1 MTAYGANRGVNL
13 IKEGV
18 RCDGKVKEQKKISLS
33 TRLLD
38 GLIVLIALGLTLF
51 FASKVPQV
59 AYDGPIRY
67 VTEWVPSLNV
77 KLSFML
83 DGLGLLF
90 ALIICGAGTFVSLYS
105 GAYLA
110 GHEQIGRFR
119 LYLTLFMLSMVGLVL
134 ADNLV
139 ALFVFWELTTIT
151 SYLLIGFDH
160 KTENG
165 RRSARQALLVTGGG
179 GLAMMAG
186 FVMLGQASGSWELS
200 EIRLTGDLI
209 RNHELYL
216 PILITILCGAFAKSA
231 QFPLHFWLPNAMAA
245 PTPVSAYLHSATMVK
260 GGIYLMARLYPVLG
274 GTMAWM
280 VPLIVVGGFTAVW
293 SSLLALRQNDMK
305 LMLAYTTVMALGTLT
320 MLLGTDNTVAIT
332 GMAVFLL
339 VHSLYKCT
347 LFLVVGAIDHECGTR
362 KLDELGGLAKKMPI
376 TAAAAVLAAL
386 SMAGLPPFFG
396 FVGKELIYEGA
407 LNQKFLTMTVVGGA
421 LAANILMVAVAAIII
436 YKPFFSPEIKTP
448 HHPHEAPWQMWLG
461 PAVMGGL
468 GLLFGLGIVWVGDL
482 LIQPAVQAIVG
493 KPTKLHLGL
502 FHGLNLPLL
511 LSVVTVV
518 MGLLVFNFRNICS
531 ALVRGI
537 EAVLPFSGDQAYD
550 GVMKMIYK
558 FSHWQTDVLQHG
570 SMSRYLATIFATI
583 AISVG
588 YTLIIKGGIAGV
600 LVWPKLYFYEWTIVG
615 LILGG
620 IVVTLLAYSR
630 LMAICAMGVI
640 GTCVGL
646 IYLMYGAP
654 DVALTQLTVEI
665 LVVVLV
671 TVALLKLPGHATVGE
686 AGGTEKLVRGVIAV
700 SVGAMFTVLL
710 LGVNSAPMD
719 MRITDYYSAYSYSLA
734 HGRNIVN
741 VVLVDFRGFDTMGE
755 ITVLSVAGLTAYQ
768 MIKLRMGRGKE

>member
-1 MTAYGANRGVNL
+1 M
-13 IKEGV
+13 KE
-18 RCDGKVKEQKKISLS
+18 KERESLA
-33 TRLLD
+33 TRVLD
-38 GLIVLIALGLTLF
+38 GLIVSIALALTLF
-51 FASKVPQV
+51 FGSKVPQV
-59 AYDGPIRY
+59 AHDGPIRIVY
-67 VTEWVPSLNV
+67 EWIPSLKV
-77 KLSFML
+77 QLSFMI

-90 ALIICGAGTFVSLYS
+90 ALIICGAGTFVALYS

-110 GHEQIGRFR
+110 GHEQLGRFR

-134 ADNLV
+134 SDNLV
-139 ALFVFWELTTIT
+139 ALFVFWELTTLT

-186 FVMLGQASGSWELS
+186 FVMLGMVSGSWELS
-200 EIRLTGDLI
+200 EIRAMGDLV
-209 RNHELYL
+209 RNNELYL
-216 PILITILCGAFAKSA
+216 PILATVLCGAFAKSA

-280 VPLIVVGGFTAVW
+280 VPLIIIGGFTAVW

-320 MLLGTDNTVAIT
+320 MLLGTDNVVAIT

-347 LFLVVGAIDHECGTR
+347 LFLVVGSIDHECGTR

-376 TAAAAVLAAL
+376 TAAAALLAAL

-396 FVGKELIYEGA
+396 FVGKELIYQGA
-407 LNQKFLTMTVVGGA
+407 VDQQFLSLLVTGA
-421 LAANILMVAVAAIII
+421 AMAANILMVAVAVIML
-436 YKPFFSPEIKTP
+436 YKPFFCAGVKTP
-448 HHPHEAPWQMWLG
+448 HSPHEAPWRMWLG
-461 PAVMGGL
+461 PVVMAVL
-468 GLLFGLGIVWVGDL
+468 GVGFGLAVSWVGDL
-482 LIQPAVQAIVG
+482 LIQPAVSAIVG
-493 KPTKLHLGL
+493 KPVDLQLGL
-502 FHGLNLPLL
+502 FHGINLPLL
-511 LSVVTVV
+511 LSAVTVAV
-518 MGLLVFNFRNICS
+518 GLLVFTFRGLCS
-531 ALVRGI
+531 AVVRRV
-537 EAVLPFSGDQAYD
+537 EAILPFSGDQAYD
-550 GVMKMIYK
+550 VVMKMIYGL
-558 FSHWQTDVLQHG
+558 SHWQTDVLQNG

-583 AISVG
+583 ALSVG
-588 YTLIIKGGIAGV
+588 YTLLYKGGVVGSIA
-600 LVWPKLYFYEWTIVG
+600 WPQLYFYEWAIVG

-620 IVVTLLAYSR
+620 CAVTLRTQSR

-640 GTCVGL
+640 GSCVGL
-646 IYLMYGAP
+646 IYLLYGAP

-665 LVVVLV
+665 LVVVLI
-671 TVALLKLPGHATVGE
+671 TVVLLKLPKHATVVE
-686 AGGTEKLVRGVIAV
+686 CGGMEKMTRGVIAV
-700 SVGAMFTVLL
+700 SVGCLVTILL
-710 LGVNSAPMD
+710 LGVNSSPLD
-719 MRITDYYSAYSYSLA
+719 KRITDYYAAYSYSLA

-768 MIKLRMGRGKE
+768 MIKLRMGRDKK

>member
-1 MTAYGANRGVNL
+1 M
-13 IKEGV
+13 
-18 RCDGKVKEQKKISLS
+18 KEQKQISLQ
-33 TRLLD
+33 TRLWD
-38 GLIVLIALGLTLF
+38 GLIVIIALALTLF
-51 FASKVPQV
+51 FGSKVPQV
-59 AYDGPIRY
+59 AQDGSIRIVY
-67 VTEWVPSLNV
+67 EWIPSLKV
-77 KLSFML
+77 QLSFMI

-90 ALIICGAGTFVSLYS
+90 ALIICGAGTFVALYS

-110 GHEQIGRFR
+110 GHEQLGRFR

-134 ADNLV
+134 SDNLV

-186 FVMLGQASGSWELS
+186 FVMLGLVSGSWELS
-200 EIRLTGDLI
+200 EIRAMGDLV

-216 PILITILCGAFAKSA
+216 PILVTVLCGAFAKSA

-280 VPLIVVGGFTAVW
+280 VPLIIIGGFTAVW

-320 MLLGTDNTVAIT
+320 MLLGTDNVVAIT

-347 LFLVVGAIDHECGTR
+347 LFLVVGSIDHECGTR

-376 TAAAAVLAAL
+376 TAAAALLAAL

-396 FVGKELIYEGA
+396 FVGKELIYQGA
-407 LNQKFLTMTVVGGA
+407 VDQQFLSLLVTGA
-421 LAANILMVAVAAIII
+421 AMAANILMVAVAVILL
-436 YKPFFSPEIKTP
+436 YRPFFGAAVKTP
-448 HHPHEAPWQMWLG
+448 HAPHEAPWRMWLG
-461 PAVMGGL
+461 PVVMAGL
-468 GLLFGLGIVWVGDL
+468 GVGFGLAVSWVGDL
-482 LIQPAVQAIVG
+482 LIQPAVRAITG
-493 KPTKLHLGL
+493 KPVDLHLAL
-502 FHGLNLPLL
+502 FHGINLPLI
-511 LSVVTVV
+511 LSAVTVAA
-518 MGLLVFNFRNICS
+518 GLLVFTFRGFCS
-531 ALVRGI
+531 AVVRKV
-537 EAVLPFSGDQAYD
+537 EAILPFSGDQAYD
-550 GVMKMIYK
+550 GVMKMIYG
-558 FSHWQTDVLQHG
+558 FSHWQTDVLQNG
-570 SMSRYLATIFATI
+570 SMSRYLAAIFATI
-583 AISVG
+583 ALSVG
-588 YTLIIKGGIAGV
+588 YTLLYKGGVVGSIA
-600 LVWPKLYFYEWTIVG
+600 WPQLYFYEWAIVG
-615 LILGG
+615 LILWGCA
-620 IVVTLLAYSR
+620 VTLRTQSR

-640 GTCVGL
+640 GSCVGL
-646 IYLMYGAP
+646 IYLLYGAP

-665 LVVVLV
+665 LVVVLI
-671 TVALLKLPGHATVGE
+671 TVVLLKLPKHITVVESGSM
-686 AGGTEKLVRGVIAV
+686 EKMTRGVIAV
-700 SVGAMFTVLL
+700 SVGCLVTVLL
-710 LGVNSAPMD
+710 LGVNSAPLD
-719 MRITDYYSAYSYSLA
+719 MRITDYYAAYSYSLA

-768 MIKLRMGRGKE
+768 MIKLRMGRDKK

>member
-1 MTAYGANRGVNL
+1 M
-13 IKEGV
+13 
-18 RCDGKVKEQKKISLS
+18 KEQKQISLQ

-38 GLIVLIALGLTLF
+38 GLIVIIALTLTLF
-51 FASKVPQV
+51 FGSKVPQV
-59 AYDGPIRY
+59 AQDGPIRVVY
-67 VTEWVPSLNV
+67 EWIPSLKV
-77 KLSFML
+77 QLSFMI

-90 ALIICGAGTFVSLYS
+90 ALIICGAGTFVALYS

-110 GHEQIGRFR
+110 GHEQLGRFR

-134 ADNLV
+134 SDNLV
-139 ALFVFWELTTIT
+139 ALFVFWELTTLT

-186 FVMLGQASGSWELS
+186 FVMLGMVSGSWELS
-200 EIRLTGDLI
+200 EIRAMGDLV
-209 RNHELYL
+209 RNNELYL
-216 PILITILCGAFAKSA
+216 PILATVLCGAFAKSA

-280 VPLIVVGGFTAVW
+280 VPLIIIGGFTAVW

-320 MLLGTDNTVAIT
+320 MLLGTDNVVAIT

-347 LFLVVGAIDHECGTR
+347 LFLVVGSIDHECGTR

-376 TAAAAVLAAL
+376 TAAAALLAAL

-396 FVGKELIYEGA
+396 FVGKELIYQGA
-407 LNQKFLTMTVVGGA
+407 VDQQFLSLLVTGA
-421 LAANILMVAVAAIII
+421 AMAANILMVAVAVIML
-436 YKPFFSPEIKTP
+436 YKPFFGAGVKTP
-448 HHPHEAPWQMWLG
+448 HSPHEAPWRMWLG
-461 PAVMGGL
+461 PVVMAVL
-468 GLLFGLGIVWVGDL
+468 GVGFGLAVSWVGDL
-482 LIQPAVQAIVG
+482 LIQPAVSAIVG
-493 KPTKLHLGL
+493 KPVDLQLGL
-502 FHGLNLPLL
+502 FHGINLPLL
-511 LSVVTVV
+511 FSAVTVAV
-518 MGLLVFNFRNICS
+518 GLLVFTFRGLCS
-531 ALVRGI
+531 AVVRRV
-537 EAVLPFSGDQAYD
+537 EAILPFSGDQAYD
-550 GVMKMIYK
+550 VVMKMIYGL
-558 FSHWQTDVLQHG
+558 SHWQTDVLQNG

-583 AISVG
+583 ALSVG
-588 YTLIIKGGIAGV
+588 YTLLYKGGVVGSIA
-600 LVWPKLYFYEWTIVG
+600 WPQLYFYEWAIVG

-620 IVVTLLAYSR
+620 CAVTLRTQSR

-640 GTCVGL
+640 GSCVGL
-646 IYLMYGAP
+646 IYLLYGAP

-665 LVVVLV
+665 LVVVLI
-671 TVALLKLPGHATVGE
+671 TVVLLKLPKHATVVE
-686 AGGTEKLVRGVIAV
+686 CGGMEKMTRGVIAV
-700 SVGAMFTVLL
+700 SVGCLVTILL
-710 LGVNSAPMD
+710 LGVNSSPLD
-719 MRITDYYSAYSYSLA
+719 KRITDYYAAYSYSLA

-768 MIKLRMGRGKE
+768 MIKLRMGRDKK

>member
-1 MTAYGANRGVNL
+1 M
-13 IKEGV
+13 
-18 RCDGKVKEQKKISLS
+18 KEQKQISLQ
-33 TRLLD
+33 TRLWD
-38 GLIVLIALGLTLF
+38 GLIVIIALALTLF
-51 FASKVPQV
+51 FGSKVPQV
-59 AYDGPIRY
+59 AQDGPIRIVY
-67 VTEWVPSLNV
+67 EWIPSLKV
-77 KLSFML
+77 QLSFMI

-90 ALIICGAGTFVSLYS
+90 ALIICGAGTFVALYS

-110 GHEQIGRFR
+110 GHEQLGRFR

-134 ADNLV
+134 SDNLV

-186 FVMLGQASGSWELS
+186 FVMLGLVSGSWELS
-200 EIRLTGDLI
+200 EIRAMGDLV

-216 PILITILCGAFAKSA
+216 PILVTVLCGAFAKSA

-280 VPLIVVGGFTAVW
+280 VPLIIIGGFTAVW

-320 MLLGTDNTVAIT
+320 MLLGTDNVVAIT

-347 LFLVVGAIDHECGTR
+347 LFLVVGSIDHECGTR

-376 TAAAAVLAAL
+376 TAAAAMLAAL

-396 FVGKELIYEGA
+396 FVGKELIYQGA
-407 LNQKFLTMTVVGGA
+407 VDQQFLSLLVTGA
-421 LAANILMVAVAAIII
+421 AMAANILMVAVAVILL
-436 YKPFFSPEIKTP
+436 YRPFFGAAVKTP
-448 HHPHEAPWQMWLG
+448 HAPHEAPWRMWLG
-461 PAVMGGL
+461 PVVMAGL
-468 GLLFGLGIVWVGDL
+468 GVGFGLAVSWVGDL
-482 LIQPAVQAIVG
+482 LIQPAVRAITG
-493 KPTKLHLGL
+493 KPVDLHLAL
-502 FHGLNLPLL
+502 FHGINLPLI
-511 LSVVTVV
+511 LSAVTVAA
-518 MGLLVFNFRNICS
+518 GLLVFTFRGFCS
-531 ALVRGI
+531 AVVRKV
-537 EAVLPFSGDQAYD
+537 EAILPFSGDQAYD
-550 GVMKMIYK
+550 GVMKMIYG
-558 FSHWQTDVLQHG
+558 FSHWQTDVLQNG
-570 SMSRYLATIFATI
+570 SMSRYLAAIFATI
-583 AISVG
+583 ALSVG
-588 YTLIIKGGIAGV
+588 YTLLYKGGVVGSIA
-600 LVWPKLYFYEWTIVG
+600 WPQLYFYEWAIVG

-620 IVVTLLAYSR
+620 CAVTLRTQSR

-640 GTCVGL
+640 GSCVGL
-646 IYLMYGAP
+646 IYLLYGAP

-665 LVVVLV
+665 LVVVLI
-671 TVALLKLPGHATVGE
+671 TVVLLKLPKHITVVESGSM
-686 AGGTEKLVRGVIAV
+686 EKLTRGVIAV
-700 SVGAMFTVLL
+700 SVGCLVTVLL
-710 LGVNSAPMD
+710 LGVNSAPLD
-719 MRITDYYSAYSYSLA
+719 MRITDYYAAYSYSLA

-768 MIKLRMGRGKE
+768 MIKLRMGRDKK

>member
-1 MTAYGANRGVNL
+1 M
-13 IKEGV
+13 
-18 RCDGKVKEQKKISLS
+18 KEQKQISLQ
-33 TRLLD
+33 TRLWD
-38 GLIVLIALGLTLF
+38 GLIVIIALALTLF
-51 FASKVPQV
+51 FGSKVPQV
-59 AYDGPIRY
+59 AQDGSIRIVY
-67 VTEWVPSLNV
+67 EWIPSLKV
-77 KLSFML
+77 QLSFMI

-90 ALIICGAGTFVSLYS
+90 ALIICGAGTFVALYS

-110 GHEQIGRFR
+110 GHEQLGRFR

-134 ADNLV
+134 SDNLV

-186 FVMLGQASGSWELS
+186 FVMLGLVSGSWELS
-200 EIRLTGDLI
+200 EIRAMGDLV

-216 PILITILCGAFAKSA
+216 PILVTVLCGAFAKSA

-280 VPLIVVGGFTAVW
+280 VPLIIIGGFTAVW

-320 MLLGTDNTVAIT
+320 MLLGTDNVVAIT

-347 LFLVVGAIDHECGTR
+347 LFLVVGSIDHECGTR

-376 TAAAAVLAAL
+376 TAAAAMLAAL

-396 FVGKELIYEGA
+396 FVGKELIYQGA
-407 LNQKFLTMTVVGGA
+407 VDQQYLSMLVTGA
-421 LAANILMVAVAAIII
+421 AMAANILMVAVAVILL
-436 YKPFFSPEIKTP
+436 YRPFFGAAVKTP
-448 HHPHEAPWQMWLG
+448 HAPHEAPWRMWLG
-461 PAVMGGL
+461 PVVMAGL
-468 GLLFGLGIVWVGDL
+468 GVGFGLAVSWVGDL
-482 LIQPAVQAIVG
+482 LIQPAVRAITG
-493 KPTKLHLGL
+493 KPVDLHLAL
-502 FHGLNLPLL
+502 FHGINLPLI
-511 LSVVTVV
+511 LSAVTVAA
-518 MGLLVFNFRNICS
+518 GLLVFTFRGFCS
-531 ALVRGI
+531 AVVRKV
-537 EAVLPFSGDQAYD
+537 EAILPFSGDQAYD
-550 GVMKMIYK
+550 GVMKMIYG
-558 FSHWQTDVLQHG
+558 FSHWQTDVLQNG
-570 SMSRYLATIFATI
+570 SMSRYLAAIFATI
-583 AISVG
+583 ALSVG
-588 YTLIIKGGIAGV
+588 YTLLYKGGVVGSIA
-600 LVWPKLYFYEWTIVG
+600 WPQLYFYEWAIVG
-615 LILGG
+615 LILWGCA
-620 IVVTLLAYSR
+620 VTLRTQSR

-640 GTCVGL
+640 GSCVGL
-646 IYLMYGAP
+646 IYLLYGAP

-665 LVVVLV
+665 LVVVLI
-671 TVALLKLPGHATVGE
+671 TVVLLKLPKHITVVESGSM
-686 AGGTEKLVRGVIAV
+686 EKMTRGVIAV
-700 SVGAMFTVLL
+700 SVGCLVTVLL
-710 LGVNSAPMD
+710 LGVNSAPLD
-719 MRITDYYSAYSYSLA
+719 MRITDYYAAYSYSLA

-768 MIKLRMGRGKE
+768 MIKLRMGRDKK

>member
-1 MTAYGANRGVNL
+1 M
-13 IKEGV
+13 
-18 RCDGKVKEQKKISLS
+18 KEQKQISLQ
-33 TRLLD
+33 TRLWD
-38 GLIVLIALGLTLF
+38 GLIVIIALALTLF
-51 FASKVPQV
+51 FGSKVPQV
-59 AYDGPIRY
+59 AQDGSIRIVY
-67 VTEWVPSLNV
+67 EWIPSLKV
-77 KLSFML
+77 QLSFMI

-90 ALIICGAGTFVSLYS
+90 ALIICGAGTFVALYS

-110 GHEQIGRFR
+110 GHEQLGRFR

-134 ADNLV
+134 SDNLV

-186 FVMLGQASGSWELS
+186 FVMLGLVSGSWELS
-200 EIRLTGDLI
+200 EIRAMGDLV

-216 PILITILCGAFAKSA
+216 PILVTVLCGAFAKSA
-231 QFPLHFWLPNAMAA
+231 QFPLHFWLPIAMAA

-280 VPLIVVGGFTAVW
+280 VPLIIIGGFTAVW

-320 MLLGTDNTVAIT
+320 MLLGTDNVVAIT

-347 LFLVVGAIDHECGTR
+347 LFLVVGSIDHECGTR

-376 TAAAAVLAAL
+376 TAAAALLAAL

-396 FVGKELIYEGA
+396 FVGKELIYQGA
-407 LNQKFLTMTVVGGA
+407 VDQQFLSLLVTGA
-421 LAANILMVAVAAIII
+421 AMAANILMVAVAVILL
-436 YKPFFSPEIKTP
+436 YRPFFGAAVKTP
-448 HHPHEAPWQMWLG
+448 HAPHEAPWRMWLG
-461 PAVMGGL
+461 PVVMAGL
-468 GLLFGLGIVWVGDL
+468 GVGFGLAVSWVGDL
-482 LIQPAVQAIVG
+482 LIQPAVRAITG
-493 KPTKLHLGL
+493 KPVDLHLAL
-502 FHGLNLPLL
+502 FHGINLPLI
-511 LSVVTVV
+511 LSAVTVAA
-518 MGLLVFNFRNICS
+518 GLLVFTFRGFCS
-531 ALVRGI
+531 AVVRKV
-537 EAVLPFSGDQAYD
+537 EAILPFSGDQAYD
-550 GVMKMIYK
+550 GVMKMIYG
-558 FSHWQTDVLQHG
+558 FSHWQTDVLQNG
-570 SMSRYLATIFATI
+570 SMSRYLAAIFATI
-583 AISVG
+583 ALSVG
-588 YTLIIKGGIAGV
+588 YTLLYKGGVVGSIA
-600 LVWPKLYFYEWTIVG
+600 WPQLYFYEWAIVG

-620 IVVTLLAYSR
+620 CAVTLRTQSR

-640 GTCVGL
+640 GSCVGL
-646 IYLMYGAP
+646 IYLLYGAP

-665 LVVVLV
+665 LVVVLI
-671 TVALLKLPGHATVGE
+671 TVVLLKLPKHITVVESGSM
-686 AGGTEKLVRGVIAV
+686 EKLTRGVIAV
-700 SVGAMFTVLL
+700 SVGCLVTVLL
-710 LGVNSAPMD
+710 LGVNSAPLD
-719 MRITDYYSAYSYSLA
+719 MRITDYYAAYSYSLA

-768 MIKLRMGRGKE
+768 MIKLRMGRDKK

>member
-1 MTAYGANRGVNL
+1 M
-13 IKEGV
+13 
-18 RCDGKVKEQKKISLS
+18 KEQKQISLQ
-33 TRLLD
+33 TRLWD
-38 GLIVLIALGLTLF
+38 GLIVIIALALTLF
-51 FASKVPQV
+51 FGSKVPQV
-59 AYDGPIRY
+59 AQDGSIRIVY
-67 VTEWVPSLNV
+67 EWIPSLKV
-77 KLSFML
+77 QLSFMI

-90 ALIICGAGTFVSLYS
+90 ALIICGAGTFVALYS

-110 GHEQIGRFR
+110 GHEQLGRFR

-134 ADNLV
+134 SDNLV

-186 FVMLGQASGSWELS
+186 FVMLGLVSGSWELS
-200 EIRLTGDLI
+200 EIRAMGDLVK
-209 RNHELYL
+209 NHELYL
-216 PILITILCGAFAKSA
+216 PILVTVLCGAFAKSA

-280 VPLIVVGGFTAVW
+280 VPLIIIGGFTAVW

-320 MLLGTDNTVAIT
+320 MLLGTDNVVAIT

-347 LFLVVGAIDHECGTR
+347 LFLVVGSIDHECGTR

-376 TAAAAVLAAL
+376 TAAAAMLAAL

-396 FVGKELIYEGA
+396 FVGKELIYQGA
-407 LNQKFLTMTVVGGA
+407 VDQQFLSLLVTGA
-421 LAANILMVAVAAIII
+421 AMAANILMVAVAVILL
-436 YKPFFSPEIKTP
+436 YRPFFGAAVKTP
-448 HHPHEAPWQMWLG
+448 HAPHEAPWRMWLG
-461 PAVMGGL
+461 PVVMAGL
-468 GLLFGLGIVWVGDL
+468 GVGFGLAVSWVGDL
-482 LIQPAVQAIVG
+482 LIQPAVRAITG
-493 KPTKLHLGL
+493 KPVDLHLAL
-502 FHGLNLPLL
+502 FHGINLPLI
-511 LSVVTVV
+511 LSAVTVAA
-518 MGLLVFNFRNICS
+518 GLLVFTFRGFCS
-531 ALVRGI
+531 AVVRKV
-537 EAVLPFSGDQAYD
+537 EAILPFSGDQAYD
-550 GVMKMIYK
+550 GVMKMIYG
-558 FSHWQTDVLQHG
+558 FSHWQTDVLQNG
-570 SMSRYLATIFATI
+570 SMSRYLAAIFATI
-583 AISVG
+583 ALSVG
-588 YTLIIKGGIAGV
+588 YTLLYKGGVVGSIA
-600 LVWPKLYFYEWTIVG
+600 WPQLYFYEWAIVG

-620 IVVTLLAYSR
+620 CAVTLRTQSR

-640 GTCVGL
+640 GSCVGL
-646 IYLMYGAP
+646 IYLLYGAP

-665 LVVVLV
+665 LVVVLI
-671 TVALLKLPGHATVGE
+671 TVVLLKLPKHITVVESGSM
-686 AGGTEKLVRGVIAV
+686 EKLTRGVIAV
-700 SVGAMFTVLL
+700 SVGCLVTVLL
-710 LGVNSAPMD
+710 LGVNSAPLD
-719 MRITDYYSAYSYSLA
+719 MRITDYYAAYSYSLA

-768 MIKLRMGRGKE
+768 MIKLRMGRDKK

>member
-1 MTAYGANRGVNL
+1 M
-13 IKEGV
+13 
-18 RCDGKVKEQKKISLS
+18 KEQKQISLQ
-33 TRLLD
+33 TRLWD
-38 GLIVLIALGLTLF
+38 GLIVIIALALTLF
-51 FASKVPQV
+51 FGSKVPQV
-59 AYDGPIRY
+59 AQDGSIRIVY
-67 VTEWVPSLNV
+67 EWIPSLKV
-77 KLSFML
+77 QLSFMI

-90 ALIICGAGTFVSLYS
+90 ALIICGAGTFVALYS

-110 GHEQIGRFR
+110 GHEQLGRFR

-134 ADNLV
+134 SDNLV

-186 FVMLGQASGSWELS
+186 FVMLGLVSGSWELS
-200 EIRLTGDLI
+200 EIRAMGDLV

-216 PILITILCGAFAKSA
+216 PILVTVLCGAFAKSA

-280 VPLIVVGGFTAVW
+280 VPLIIIGGFTAVW

-320 MLLGTDNTVAIT
+320 MLLGTDNVVAIT

-347 LFLVVGAIDHECGTR
+347 LFLVVGSIDHECGTR

-376 TAAAAVLAAL
+376 TAAAAMLAAL

-396 FVGKELIYEGA
+396 FVGKELIYQGA
-407 LNQKFLTMTVVGGA
+407 VDQQFLSLLVTGA
-421 LAANILMVAVAAIII
+421 AMAANILMVAVAVILL
-436 YKPFFSPEIKTP
+436 YRPFFGAAVKTP
-448 HHPHEAPWQMWLG
+448 HAPHEAPWRMWLG
-461 PAVMGGL
+461 PVVMAGL
-468 GLLFGLGIVWVGDL
+468 GVGFGLAVSWVGDL
-482 LIQPAVQAIVG
+482 LIQPAVRAITG
-493 KPTKLHLGL
+493 KPVDLHLAL
-502 FHGLNLPLL
+502 FHGINLPLI
-511 LSVVTVV
+511 LSAVTVAA
-518 MGLLVFNFRNICS
+518 GLLVFTFRGFCS
-531 ALVRGI
+531 AVVRKV
-537 EAVLPFSGDQAYD
+537 EAILPFSGDQAYD
-550 GVMKMIYK
+550 GVMKMIYG
-558 FSHWQTDVLQHG
+558 FSHWQTDVLQNG
-570 SMSRYLATIFATI
+570 SMSRYLAAIFATI
-583 AISVG
+583 ALSVG
-588 YTLIIKGGIAGV
+588 YTLLYKGGVVGSIA
-600 LVWPKLYFYEWTIVG
+600 WPQLYFYEWAIVG

-620 IVVTLLAYSR
+620 CAVTLRTQSR

-640 GTCVGL
+640 GSCVGL
-646 IYLMYGAP
+646 IYLLYGAP

-665 LVVVLV
+665 LVVVLI
-671 TVALLKLPGHATVGE
+671 TVVLLKLPKHITVVESGSM
-686 AGGTEKLVRGVIAV
+686 EKLTRGVIAV
-700 SVGAMFTVLL
+700 SVGCLVTVLL
-710 LGVNSAPMD
+710 LGVNSAPLD
-719 MRITDYYSAYSYSLA
+719 MRITDYYAAYSYSLA

-768 MIKLRMGRGKE
+768 MIKLRMGRDKK

>member
-1 MTAYGANRGVNL
+1 M
-13 IKEGV
+13 
-18 RCDGKVKEQKKISLS
+18 KEQKQISLQ
-33 TRLLD
+33 TRLWD
-38 GLIVLIALGLTLF
+38 GLIVIIALALTLF
-51 FASKVPQV
+51 FGSKVPQV
-59 AYDGPIRY
+59 AQEGPIRIVY
-67 VTEWVPSLNV
+67 EWIPSLKV
-77 KLSFML
+77 QLSFMI

-90 ALIICGAGTFVSLYS
+90 ALIICGAGTFVALYS

-110 GHEQIGRFR
+110 GHEQLGRFR

-134 ADNLV
+134 SDNLV

-186 FVMLGQASGSWELS
+186 FVMLGLVSGSWELS
-200 EIRLTGDLI
+200 EIRAMGDLVK
-209 RNHELYL
+209 NHELYL
-216 PILITILCGAFAKSA
+216 PILVTVLCGAFAKSA

-280 VPLIVVGGFTAVW
+280 VPLIIIGGFTAVW

-320 MLLGTDNTVAIT
+320 MLLGTDNVVAIT

-347 LFLVVGAIDHECGTR
+347 LFLVVGSIDHECGTR

-376 TAAAAVLAAL
+376 TAAAAMLAAL

-396 FVGKELIYEGA
+396 FVGKELIYQGA
-407 LNQKFLTMTVVGGA
+407 VDQQFLSLLVTGA
-421 LAANILMVAVAAIII
+421 AMAANILMVAVAVIML
-436 YKPFFSPEIKTP
+436 YKPFFGAAVKTP
-448 HHPHEAPWQMWLG
+448 HSPHEAPWRMWLG
-461 PAVMGGL
+461 PVVMAGL
-468 GLLFGLGIVWVGDL
+468 GVGFGLAVSWVGDL
-482 LIQPAVQAIVG
+482 LIQPAVRAITG
-493 KPTKLHLGL
+493 KPVDLHLAL
-502 FHGLNLPLL
+502 FHGINLPLI
-511 LSVVTVV
+511 LSAVTVAA
-518 MGLLVFNFRNICS
+518 GLLVFTFRGFCS
-531 ALVRGI
+531 AVVRKV
-537 EAVLPFSGDQAYD
+537 EAILPFSGDQAYD
-550 GVMKMIYK
+550 GVMKMIYG
-558 FSHWQTDVLQHG
+558 FSHWQTDVLQNG
-570 SMSRYLATIFATI
+570 SMSRYLAAIFATI
-583 AISVG
+583 ALSVG
-588 YTLIIKGGIAGV
+588 YTLLYKGGVVGSIA
-600 LVWPKLYFYEWTIVG
+600 WPQLYFYEWAIVG
-615 LILGG
+615 LILWGCA
-620 IVVTLLAYSR
+620 VTLRTQSR

-640 GTCVGL
+640 GSCVGL
-646 IYLMYGAP
+646 IYLLYGAP

-665 LVVVLV
+665 LVVVLI
-671 TVALLKLPGHATVGE
+671 TVVLLKLPKHITVVESGSM
-686 AGGTEKLVRGVIAV
+686 EKMTRGVIAV
-700 SVGAMFTVLL
+700 SVGCLVTVLL
-710 LGVNSAPMD
+710 LGVNSAPLD
-719 MRITDYYSAYSYSLA
+719 MRITDYYAAYSYSLA

-768 MIKLRMGRGKE
+768 MIKLRMGRDKK

>member
-1 MTAYGANRGVNL
+1 M
-13 IKEGV
+13 
-18 RCDGKVKEQKKISLS
+18 KEQKQISLQ
-33 TRLLD
+33 TRLWD
-38 GLIVLIALGLTLF
+38 GLIVIIALALTLF
-51 FASKVPQV
+51 FGSKVPQV
-59 AYDGPIRY
+59 AQDGPIRIVY
-67 VTEWVPSLNV
+67 EWIPSLKV
-77 KLSFML
+77 QLSFMI

-90 ALIICGAGTFVSLYS
+90 ALIICGAGTFVALYS

-110 GHEQIGRFR
+110 GHEQLGRFR

-134 ADNLV
+134 SDNLV

-186 FVMLGQASGSWELS
+186 FVMLGLVSGSWELS
-200 EIRLTGDLI
+200 EIRAMGDLV

-216 PILITILCGAFAKSA
+216 PILVTVLCGAFAKSA

-280 VPLIVVGGFTAVW
+280 VPLIIIGGFTAVW

-320 MLLGTDNTVAIT
+320 MLLGTDNVVAIT

-347 LFLVVGAIDHECGTR
+347 LFLVVGSIDHECGTR

-376 TAAAAVLAAL
+376 TAAAALLAAL

-396 FVGKELIYEGA
+396 FVGKELIYQGA
-407 LNQKFLTMTVVGGA
+407 VDQQFLSLLVTGA
-421 LAANILMVAVAAIII
+421 AMAANILMVAVAVIML
-436 YKPFFSPEIKTP
+436 YKPFFGAAVKTP
-448 HHPHEAPWQMWLG
+448 HAPHEAPWRMWLG
-461 PAVMGGL
+461 PVVMAGL
-468 GLLFGLGIVWVGDL
+468 GVGFGLAVSWVGDL
-482 LIQPAVQAIVG
+482 LIQPAVRAITG
-493 KPTKLHLGL
+493 KPVDLHLAL
-502 FHGLNLPLL
+502 FHGINLPLI
-511 LSVVTVV
+511 LSAVTVAA
-518 MGLLVFNFRNICS
+518 GLLVFTFRGFCS
-531 ALVRGI
+531 AVVRKV
-537 EAVLPFSGDQAYD
+537 EAILPFSGDQAYD
-550 GVMKMIYK
+550 GVMKMIYG
-558 FSHWQTDVLQHG
+558 FSHWQTDVLQNG
-570 SMSRYLATIFATI
+570 SMSRYLAAIFATI
-583 AISVG
+583 ALSVG
-588 YTLIIKGGIAGV
+588 YTLLYKGGVVGSIA
-600 LVWPKLYFYEWTIVG
+600 WPQLYFYEWAIVG

-620 IVVTLLAYSR
+620 CAVTLRTQSR

-640 GTCVGL
+640 GSCVGL
-646 IYLMYGAP
+646 IYLLYGAP

-665 LVVVLV
+665 LVVVLI
-671 TVALLKLPGHATVGE
+671 TVVLLKLPKHITVVESGSM
-686 AGGTEKLVRGVIAV
+686 EKLTRGVIAV
-700 SVGAMFTVLL
+700 SVGCLVTVLL
-710 LGVNSAPMD
+710 LGVNSAPLD
-719 MRITDYYSAYSYSLA
+719 MRITDYYAAYSYSLA

-768 MIKLRMGRGKE
+768 MIKLRMGRDKK

>member
-1 MTAYGANRGVNL
+1 M
-13 IKEGV
+13 
-18 RCDGKVKEQKKISLS
+18 KEQKQISLQ
-33 TRLLD
+33 TRLWD
-38 GLIVLIALGLTLF
+38 GLIVIIALALTLF
-51 FASKVPQV
+51 FGSKVPQV
-59 AYDGPIRY
+59 AQDGSIRIVY
-67 VTEWVPSLNV
+67 EWIPSLKV
-77 KLSFML
+77 QLSFMI

-90 ALIICGAGTFVSLYS
+90 ALIICGAGTFVALYS

-110 GHEQIGRFR
+110 GHEQLGRFR

-134 ADNLV
+134 SDNLV

-186 FVMLGQASGSWELS
+186 FVMLGLVSGSWELS
-200 EIRLTGDLI
+200 EIRAMGDLV

-216 PILITILCGAFAKSA
+216 PILVTVLCGAFAKSA

-280 VPLIVVGGFTAVW
+280 VPLIIIGGFTAVW

-320 MLLGTDNTVAIT
+320 MLLGTDNVVAIT

-347 LFLVVGAIDHECGTR
+347 LFLVVGSIDHECGTR

-376 TAAAAVLAAL
+376 TAAAALLAAL

-396 FVGKELIYEGA
+396 FVGKELIYQGA
-407 LNQKFLTMTVVGGA
+407 VDQQYLSMLVTGA
-421 LAANILMVAVAAIII
+421 AMAANILMVAVAVIML
-436 YKPFFSPEIKTP
+436 YKPFFGAAVKTP
-448 HHPHEAPWQMWLG
+448 HAPHEAPWRMWLG
-461 PAVMGGL
+461 PVVMAGL
-468 GLLFGLGIVWVGDL
+468 GVGFGLAVSWVGDL
-482 LIQPAVQAIVG
+482 LIQPAVRAITG
-493 KPTKLHLGL
+493 KPVDLHLAL
-502 FHGLNLPLL
+502 FHGINLPLI
-511 LSVVTVV
+511 LSAVTVAA
-518 MGLLVFNFRNICS
+518 GLLVFTFRGFCS
-531 ALVRGI
+531 AVVRKV
-537 EAVLPFSGDQAYD
+537 EAILPFSGDQAYD
-550 GVMKMIYK
+550 GVMKMIYG
-558 FSHWQTDVLQHG
+558 FSHWQTDVLQNG
-570 SMSRYLATIFATI
+570 SMSRYLAAIFATI
-583 AISVG
+583 ALSVG
-588 YTLIIKGGIAGV
+588 YTLLYKGGVVGSIA
-600 LVWPKLYFYEWTIVG
+600 WPQLYFYEWAIVG

-620 IVVTLLAYSR
+620 CAVTLRTQSR

-640 GTCVGL
+640 GSCVGL
-646 IYLMYGAP
+646 IYLLYGAP

-665 LVVVLV
+665 LVVVLI
-671 TVALLKLPGHATVGE
+671 TVVLLKLPKHITVVESGSM
-686 AGGTEKLVRGVIAV
+686 EKLTRGVIAV
-700 SVGAMFTVLL
+700 SVGCLVTVLL
-710 LGVNSAPMD
+710 LGVNSAPLD
-719 MRITDYYSAYSYSLA
+719 MRITDYYAAYSYSLA

-768 MIKLRMGRGKE
+768 MIKLRMGRDKK

>member
-1 MTAYGANRGVNL
+1 M
-13 IKEGV
+13 
-18 RCDGKVKEQKKISLS
+18 KEQKQISLQ
-33 TRLLD
+33 TRLWD
-38 GLIVLIALGLTLF
+38 GLIVIIALALTLF
-51 FASKVPQV
+51 FGSKVPQV
-59 AYDGPIRY
+59 AQDGPIRIVY
-67 VTEWVPSLNV
+67 EWIPSLKV
-77 KLSFML
+77 QLSFMI

-90 ALIICGAGTFVSLYS
+90 ALIICGAGTFVALYS

-110 GHEQIGRFR
+110 GHEQLGRFR

-134 ADNLV
+134 SDNLV

-186 FVMLGQASGSWELS
+186 FVMLGLVSGSWELS
-200 EIRLTGDLI
+200 EIRAMGDLVK
-209 RNHELYL
+209 NHELYL
-216 PILITILCGAFAKSA
+216 PILVTVLCGAFAKSA

-280 VPLIVVGGFTAVW
+280 VPLIIIGGFTAVW

-320 MLLGTDNTVAIT
+320 MLLGTDNVVAIT

-347 LFLVVGAIDHECGTR
+347 LFLVVGSIDHECGTR

-376 TAAAAVLAAL
+376 TAAAAMLAAL

-396 FVGKELIYEGA
+396 FVGKELIYQGA
-407 LNQKFLTMTVVGGA
+407 VDQQFLSLLVTGA
-421 LAANILMVAVAAIII
+421 AMAANILMVAVAVILL
-436 YKPFFSPEIKTP
+436 YRPFFGAAVKTP
-448 HHPHEAPWQMWLG
+448 HSPHEAPWRMWLG
-461 PAVMGGL
+461 PVVMAGL
-468 GLLFGLGIVWVGDL
+468 GVGFGLAVSWVGDL
-482 LIQPAVQAIVG
+482 LIQPAVRAITG
-493 KPTKLHLGL
+493 KPVDLHLAL
-502 FHGLNLPLL
+502 FHGINLPLI
-511 LSVVTVV
+511 LSAVTVAA
-518 MGLLVFNFRNICS
+518 GLLVFTFRGFCS
-531 ALVRGI
+531 AVVRKV
-537 EAVLPFSGDQAYD
+537 EAILPFSGDQAYD
-550 GVMKMIYK
+550 GVMKMIYG
-558 FSHWQTDVLQHG
+558 FSHWQTDVLQNG
-570 SMSRYLATIFATI
+570 SMSRYLAAIFATI
-583 AISVG
+583 ALSVG
-588 YTLIIKGGIAGV
+588 YTLLYKGGVVGSIA
-600 LVWPKLYFYEWTIVG
+600 WPQLYFYEWAIVG

-620 IVVTLLAYSR
+620 CAVTLRTQSR

-640 GTCVGL
+640 GSCVGL
-646 IYLMYGAP
+646 IYLLYGAP

-665 LVVVLV
+665 LVVVLI
-671 TVALLKLPGHATVGE
+671 TVVLLKLPKHITVVESGSM
-686 AGGTEKLVRGVIAV
+686 EKLTRGVIAV
-700 SVGAMFTVLL
+700 SVGCLVTVLL
-710 LGVNSAPMD
+710 LGVNSAPLD
-719 MRITDYYSAYSYSLA
+719 MRITDYYAAYSYSLA

-768 MIKLRMGRGKE
+768 MIKLRMGRDKK

>member
-1 MTAYGANRGVNL
+1 M
-13 IKEGV
+13 I
-18 RCDGKVKEQKKISLS
+18 
-33 TRLLD
+33 
-38 GLIVLIALGLTLF
+38 
-51 FASKVPQV
+51 
-59 AYDGPIRY
+59 
-67 VTEWVPSLNV
+67 
-77 KLSFML
+77 

-90 ALIICGAGTFVSLYS
+90 ALIICGAGTFVALYS

-110 GHEQIGRFR
+110 GHEQLGRFR

-134 ADNLV
+134 SDNLV

-186 FVMLGQASGSWELS
+186 FVMLGLVSGSWELS
-200 EIRLTGDLI
+200 EIRAMGDLV

-216 PILITILCGAFAKSA
+216 PILVTVLCGAFAKSA

-280 VPLIVVGGFTAVW
+280 VPLIIIGGFTAVW

-320 MLLGTDNTVAIT
+320 MLLGTDNVVAIT

-347 LFLVVGAIDHECGTR
+347 LFLVVGSIDHECGTR

-376 TAAAAVLAAL
+376 TAAAALLAAL

-396 FVGKELIYEGA
+396 FVGKELIYQGA
-407 LNQKFLTMTVVGGA
+407 VDQQYLSMLVTGA
-421 LAANILMVAVAAIII
+421 AMAANILMVAVAVILL
-436 YKPFFSPEIKTP
+436 YRPFFGAAVKTP
-448 HHPHEAPWQMWLG
+448 HAPHEAPWRMWLG
-461 PAVMGGL
+461 PVVMAGL
-468 GLLFGLGIVWVGDL
+468 GVGFGLAVSWVGDL
-482 LIQPAVQAIVG
+482 LIQPAVRAITG
-493 KPTKLHLGL
+493 KPVDLHLAL
-502 FHGLNLPLL
+502 FHGINLPLI
-511 LSVVTVV
+511 LSAVTVAA
-518 MGLLVFNFRNICS
+518 GLLVFTFRGFCS
-531 ALVRGI
+531 AVVRKV
-537 EAVLPFSGDQAYD
+537 EAILPFSGDQAYD
-550 GVMKMIYK
+550 GVMKMIYG
-558 FSHWQTDVLQHG
+558 FSHWQTDVLQNG
-570 SMSRYLATIFATI
+570 SMSRYLAAIFATI
-583 AISVG
+583 ALSVG
-588 YTLIIKGGIAGV
+588 YTLLYKGGVVGSIA
-600 LVWPKLYFYEWTIVG
+600 WPQLYFYEWAIVG

-620 IVVTLLAYSR
+620 CAVTLRTQSR

-640 GTCVGL
+640 GSCVGL
-646 IYLMYGAP
+646 IYLLYGAP

-665 LVVVLV
+665 LVVVLI
-671 TVALLKLPGHATVGE
+671 TVVLLKLPKHITVVESGSM
-686 AGGTEKLVRGVIAV
+686 EKLTRGVIAV
-700 SVGAMFTVLL
+700 SVGCLVTVLL
-710 LGVNSAPMD
+710 LGVNSAPLD
-719 MRITDYYSAYSYSLA
+719 MRITDYYAAYSYSLA

-768 MIKLRMGRGKE
+768 MIKLRMGRDKK

>member
-1 MTAYGANRGVNL
+1 M
-13 IKEGV
+13 
-18 RCDGKVKEQKKISLS
+18 KEQKQISLQ
-33 TRLLD
+33 TRLWD
-38 GLIVLIALGLTLF
+38 GLIVIIALALTLF
-51 FASKVPQV
+51 FGSKVPQV
-59 AYDGPIRY
+59 AQDGPIRIVY
-67 VTEWVPSLNV
+67 EWIPSLKV
-77 KLSFML
+77 QLSFMI

-90 ALIICGAGTFVSLYS
+90 ALIICGAGTFVALYS

-110 GHEQIGRFR
+110 GHEQLGRFR

-134 ADNLV
+134 SDNLV

-186 FVMLGQASGSWELS
+186 FVMLGLVSGSWELS
-200 EIRLTGDLI
+200 EIRAMGDLVK
-209 RNHELYL
+209 NHELYL
-216 PILITILCGAFAKSA
+216 PILVTVLCGAFAKSA

-280 VPLIVVGGFTAVW
+280 VPLIIIGGFTAVW

-320 MLLGTDNTVAIT
+320 MLLGTDNVVAIT

-347 LFLVVGAIDHECGTR
+347 LFLVVGSIDHECGTR

-376 TAAAAVLAAL
+376 TAAAAMLAAL

-396 FVGKELIYEGA
+396 FVGKELIYQGA
-407 LNQKFLTMTVVGGA
+407 VDQQYLSMLVTGA
-421 LAANILMVAVAAIII
+421 AMAANILMVAVAVILL
-436 YKPFFSPEIKTP
+436 YRPFFGAAVKTP
-448 HHPHEAPWQMWLG
+448 HAPHEAPWRMWLG
-461 PAVMGGL
+461 PVVMAGL
-468 GLLFGLGIVWVGDL
+468 GVGFGLAVSWVGDL
-482 LIQPAVQAIVG
+482 LIQPAVRAITG
-493 KPTKLHLGL
+493 KPVDLHLAL
-502 FHGLNLPLL
+502 FHGINLPLI
-511 LSVVTVV
+511 LSAVTVAA
-518 MGLLVFNFRNICS
+518 GLLVFTFRGFCS
-531 ALVRGI
+531 AVVRKV
-537 EAVLPFSGDQAYD
+537 EAILPFSGDQAYD
-550 GVMKMIYK
+550 GVMKMIYG
-558 FSHWQTDVLQHG
+558 FSHWQTDVLQNG
-570 SMSRYLATIFATI
+570 SMSRYLAAIFATI
-583 AISVG
+583 ALSVG
-588 YTLIIKGGIAGV
+588 YTLLYKGGVVGSIA
-600 LVWPKLYFYEWTIVG
+600 WPQLYFYEWAIVG
-615 LILGG
+615 LILWGCA
-620 IVVTLLAYSR
+620 VTLRTQSR

-640 GTCVGL
+640 GSCVGL
-646 IYLMYGAP
+646 IYLLYGAP

-665 LVVVLV
+665 LVVVLI
-671 TVALLKLPGHATVGE
+671 TVVLLKLPKHITVVESGSM
-686 AGGTEKLVRGVIAV
+686 EKLTRGVGVIAV
-700 SVGAMFTVLL
+700 SVGCLVTVLL
-710 LGVNSAPMD
+710 LGVNSAPLD
-719 MRITDYYSAYSYSLA
+719 MRITDYYAAYSYSLA

-768 MIKLRMGRGKE
+768 MIKLRMGRDKK

>member
-1 MTAYGANRGVNL
+1 M
-13 IKEGV
+13 KE
-18 RCDGKVKEQKKISLS
+18 KERESLA
-33 TRLLD
+33 TRVLD
-38 GLIVLIALGLTLF
+38 GLIVSIALALTLF
-51 FASKVPQV
+51 FGSKVPQV
-59 AYDGPIRY
+59 AHDGPIRIVY
-67 VTEWVPSLNV
+67 EWIPSLKV
-77 KLSFML
+77 QLSFMI

-90 ALIICGAGTFVSLYS
+90 ALIICGAGTFVALYS

-110 GHEQIGRFR
+110 GHEQLGRFR

-134 ADNLV
+134 SDNLV
-139 ALFVFWELTTIT
+139 ALFVFWELTTLT

-186 FVMLGQASGSWELS
+186 FVMLGMVSGSWELS
-200 EIRLTGDLI
+200 EIRAMGDLV
-209 RNHELYL
+209 RTHELYL
-216 PILITILCGAFAKSA
+216 PILATVLCGAFAKSA

-280 VPLIVVGGFTAVW
+280 VPLIIIGGFTAVW

-320 MLLGTDNTVAIT
+320 MLLGTDNVVAIT

-347 LFLVVGAIDHECGTR
+347 LFLVVGSIDHECGTR

-376 TAAAAVLAAL
+376 TAAAALLAAL

-396 FVGKELIYEGA
+396 FVGKELIYQGA
-407 LNQKFLTMTVVGGA
+407 VDQQFLSLLVTGA
-421 LAANILMVAVAAIII
+421 AMAANILMVAVAVIML
-436 YKPFFSPEIKTP
+436 YKPFFGAGVKTP
-448 HHPHEAPWQMWLG
+448 HSPHEAPWRMWLG
-461 PAVMGGL
+461 PVVMAVL
-468 GLLFGLGIVWVGDL
+468 GVGFGLAVSWVGDL
-482 LIQPAVQAIVG
+482 LIQPAVSAIVG
-493 KPTKLHLGL
+493 KPVDLQLGL
-502 FHGLNLPLL
+502 FHGINLPLL
-511 LSVVTVV
+511 FSAVTVAV
-518 MGLLVFNFRNICS
+518 GLLVFTFRGLCS
-531 ALVRGI
+531 AVVRRV
-537 EAVLPFSGDQAYD
+537 EAILPFSGDQAYD
-550 GVMKMIYK
+550 VVMKMIYGL
-558 FSHWQTDVLQHG
+558 SHWQTDVLQNG

-583 AISVG
+583 ALSVG
-588 YTLIIKGGIAGV
+588 YTLLYKGGVVGSIA
-600 LVWPKLYFYEWTIVG
+600 WPQLYFYEWAIVG

-620 IVVTLLAYSR
+620 CAVTLRTQSR

-640 GTCVGL
+640 GSCVGL
-646 IYLMYGAP
+646 IYLLYGAP

-665 LVVVLV
+665 LVVVLI
-671 TVALLKLPGHATVGE
+671 TVVLLKLPKHATVVE
-686 AGGTEKLVRGVIAV
+686 CGGMEKMTRGVIAV
-700 SVGAMFTVLL
+700 SVGCLVTILL
-710 LGVNSAPMD
+710 LGVNSSPLD
-719 MRITDYYSAYSYSLA
+719 KRITDYYAAYSYSLA

-768 MIKLRMGRGKE
+768 MIKLRMGRDKK

>member
-1 MTAYGANRGVNL
+1 M
-13 IKEGV
+13 
-18 RCDGKVKEQKKISLS
+18 KEQKQISLQ
-33 TRLLD
+33 TRLWD
-38 GLIVLIALGLTLF
+38 GLIVIIALALTLF
-51 FASKVPQV
+51 FGSKVPQV
-59 AYDGPIRY
+59 AQDGSIRIVY
-67 VTEWVPSLNV
+67 EWIPSLKV
-77 KLSFML
+77 QLSFMI

-90 ALIICGAGTFVSLYS
+90 ALIICGAGTFVALYS

-110 GHEQIGRFR
+110 GHEQLGRFR

-134 ADNLV
+134 SDNLV

-186 FVMLGQASGSWELS
+186 FVMLGLVSGSWELS
-200 EIRLTGDLI
+200 EIRAMGDLV

-216 PILITILCGAFAKSA
+216 PILVTVLCGAFAKSA

-280 VPLIVVGGFTAVW
+280 VPLIIIGGFTAVW

-320 MLLGTDNTVAIT
+320 MLLGADNVVAIT

-347 LFLVVGAIDHECGTR
+347 LFLVVGSIDHECGTR

-376 TAAAAVLAAL
+376 TAAAAMLAAL

-396 FVGKELIYEGA
+396 FVGKELIYQGA
-407 LNQKFLTMTVVGGA
+407 VDQQFLSLLVTGA
-421 LAANILMVAVAAIII
+421 AMAANILMVAVAVILL
-436 YKPFFSPEIKTP
+436 YRPFFGAAVKTP
-448 HHPHEAPWQMWLG
+448 HAPHEAPWRMWLG
-461 PAVMGGL
+461 PVVMAGL
-468 GLLFGLGIVWVGDL
+468 GVGFGLAVSWVGDL
-482 LIQPAVQAIVG
+482 LIQPAVRAITG
-493 KPTKLHLGL
+493 KPVDLHLAL
-502 FHGLNLPLL
+502 FHGINLPLI
-511 LSVVTVV
+511 LSAVTVAA
-518 MGLLVFNFRNICS
+518 GLLVFTFRGFCS
-531 ALVRGI
+531 AVVRKV
-537 EAVLPFSGDQAYD
+537 EAILPFSGDQAYD
-550 GVMKMIYK
+550 GVMKMIYG
-558 FSHWQTDVLQHG
+558 FSHWQTDVLQNG
-570 SMSRYLATIFATI
+570 SMSRYLAAIFATI
-583 AISVG
+583 ALSVG
-588 YTLIIKGGIAGV
+588 YTLLYKGGVVGSIA
-600 LVWPKLYFYEWTIVG
+600 WPQLYFYEWAIVG

-620 IVVTLLAYSR
+620 CAVTLRTQSR

-640 GTCVGL
+640 GSCVGL
-646 IYLMYGAP
+646 IYLLYGAP

-665 LVVVLV
+665 LVVVLI
-671 TVALLKLPGHATVGE
+671 TVVLLKLPKHITVVESGSM
-686 AGGTEKLVRGVIAV
+686 EKMTRGVIAV
-700 SVGAMFTVLL
+700 SVGCLVTVLL
-710 LGVNSAPMD
+710 LGVNSAPLD
-719 MRITDYYSAYSYSLA
+719 MRITDYYAAYSYSLA

-768 MIKLRMGRGKE
+768 MIKLRMGRDKK

>member
-1 MTAYGANRGVNL
+1 M
-13 IKEGV
+13 
-18 RCDGKVKEQKKISLS
+18 KEQKQISLQ
-33 TRLLD
+33 TRLWD
-38 GLIVLIALGLTLF
+38 GLIVIIALALTLF
-51 FASKVPQV
+51 FGSKVPQV
-59 AYDGPIRY
+59 AQDGSIRIVY
-67 VTEWVPSLNV
+67 EWIPSLKV
-77 KLSFML
+77 QLSFMI

-90 ALIICGAGTFVSLYS
+90 ALIICGAGTFVALYS
-105 GAYLA
+105 GAYLS
-110 GHEQIGRFR
+110 GHEQLGRFR

-134 ADNLV
+134 SDNLV

-186 FVMLGQASGSWELS
+186 FVMLGLVSGSWELS
-200 EIRLTGDLI
+200 EIRAMGDLV

-216 PILITILCGAFAKSA
+216 PILVTVLCGAFAKSA

-280 VPLIVVGGFTAVW
+280 VPLIIIGGFTAVW

-320 MLLGTDNTVAIT
+320 MLLGADNVVAIT

-347 LFLVVGAIDHECGTR
+347 LFLVVGSIDHECGTR

-376 TAAAAVLAAL
+376 TAAAALLAAL

-396 FVGKELIYEGA
+396 FVGKELIYQGA
-407 LNQKFLTMTVVGGA
+407 VDQQFLSLLVTGA
-421 LAANILMVAVAAIII
+421 AMAANILMVAVAVILL
-436 YKPFFSPEIKTP
+436 YRPFFGAAVKTP
-448 HHPHEAPWQMWLG
+448 HAPHEAPWRMWLG
-461 PAVMGGL
+461 PVVMAGL
-468 GLLFGLGIVWVGDL
+468 GVGFGLAVSWVGDL
-482 LIQPAVQAIVG
+482 LIQPAVRAITG
-493 KPTKLHLGL
+493 KPVDLHLAL
-502 FHGLNLPLL
+502 FHGINLPLI
-511 LSVVTVV
+511 LSAVTVAA
-518 MGLLVFNFRNICS
+518 GLLVFTFRGFCS
-531 ALVRGI
+531 AVVRKV
-537 EAVLPFSGDQAYD
+537 EAILPFSGDQAYD
-550 GVMKMIYK
+550 GVMKMIYG
-558 FSHWQTDVLQHG
+558 FSHWQTDVLQNG
-570 SMSRYLATIFATI
+570 SMSRYLAAIFATI
-583 AISVG
+583 ALSVG
-588 YTLIIKGGIAGV
+588 YTLLYKGGVVGSIA
-600 LVWPKLYFYEWTIVG
+600 WPQLYFYEWAIVG

-620 IVVTLLAYSR
+620 CAVTLRTQSR

-640 GTCVGL
+640 GSCVGL
-646 IYLMYGAP
+646 IYLLYGAP

-665 LVVVLV
+665 LVVVLI
-671 TVALLKLPGHATVGE
+671 TVVLLKLPKHITVVESGSM
-686 AGGTEKLVRGVIAV
+686 EKLTRGVIAV
-700 SVGAMFTVLL
+700 SVGCLVTVLL
-710 LGVNSAPMD
+710 LGVNSAPLD
-719 MRITDYYSAYSYSLA
+719 MRITDYYAAYSYSLA

-768 MIKLRMGRGKE
+768 MIKLRMGRDKK

>member
-1 MTAYGANRGVNL
+1 M
-13 IKEGV
+13 
-18 RCDGKVKEQKKISLS
+18 KEQKQISLQ
-33 TRLLD
+33 TRLWD
-38 GLIVLIALGLTLF
+38 GLIVIIALALTLF
-51 FASKVPQV
+51 FGSKVPQV
-59 AYDGPIRY
+59 AQDGPIRIVY
-67 VTEWVPSLNV
+67 EWIPSLKV
-77 KLSFML
+77 QLSFMI

-90 ALIICGAGTFVSLYS
+90 ALIICGAGTFVALYS

-110 GHEQIGRFR
+110 GHEQLGRFR

-134 ADNLV
+134 SDNLV

-186 FVMLGQASGSWELS
+186 FVMLGLVSGSWELS
-200 EIRLTGDLI
+200 EIRAMGDLVK
-209 RNHELYL
+209 NHELYL
-216 PILITILCGAFAKSA
+216 PILVTVLCGAFAKSA

-280 VPLIVVGGFTAVW
+280 VPLIIIGGFTAVW

-320 MLLGTDNTVAIT
+320 MLLGTDNVVAIT

-347 LFLVVGAIDHECGTR
+347 LFLVVGSIDHECGTR

-376 TAAAAVLAAL
+376 TAAAAMLAAL

-396 FVGKELIYEGA
+396 FVGKELIYQGA
-407 LNQKFLTMTVVGGA
+407 VDQQFLSLLVTGA
-421 LAANILMVAVAAIII
+421 AMAANILMVAVAVILL
-436 YKPFFSPEIKTP
+436 YRPFFGAAVKTP
-448 HHPHEAPWQMWLG
+448 HAPHEAPWRMWLG
-461 PAVMGGL
+461 PVVMAGL
-468 GLLFGLGIVWVGDL
+468 GVGFGLAVSWVGDL
-482 LIQPAVQAIVG
+482 LIQPAVRAITG
-493 KPTKLHLGL
+493 KPVDLHLAL
-502 FHGLNLPLL
+502 FHGINLPLI
-511 LSVVTVV
+511 LSAVTVAA
-518 MGLLVFNFRNICS
+518 GLLVFTFRGFCS
-531 ALVRGI
+531 AVVRKV
-537 EAVLPFSGDQAYD
+537 EAILPFSGDQAYD
-550 GVMKMIYK
+550 GVMKMIYG
-558 FSHWQTDVLQHG
+558 FSHWQTDVLQNG
-570 SMSRYLATIFATI
+570 SMSRYLAAIFATI
-583 AISVG
+583 ALSVG
-588 YTLIIKGGIAGV
+588 YTLLYKGGVVGSIA
-600 LVWPKLYFYEWTIVG
+600 WPQLYFYEWAIVG

-620 IVVTLLAYSR
+620 CAVTLRTQSR

-640 GTCVGL
+640 GSCVGL
-646 IYLMYGAP
+646 IYLLYGAP

-665 LVVVLV
+665 LVVVLI
-671 TVALLKLPGHATVGE
+671 TVVLLKLPKHITVVESGSM
-686 AGGTEKLVRGVIAV
+686 EKLTRGVIAV
-700 SVGAMFTVLL
+700 SVGCLVTVLL
-710 LGVNSAPMD
+710 LGVNSAPLD
-719 MRITDYYSAYSYSLA
+719 MRITDYYAAYSYSLA

-768 MIKLRMGRGKE
+768 MIKLRMGRDKK

>member
-1 MTAYGANRGVNL
+1 M
-13 IKEGV
+13 
-18 RCDGKVKEQKKISLS
+18 KEQEHITLS
-33 TRLLD
+33 TRLSD

-51 FASKVPQV
+51 FGSKVPQV

-67 VTEWVPSLNV
+67 AFEWIPSLNV
-77 KLSFML
+77 QLSFVL

-90 ALIICGAGTFVSLYS
+90 ALIICGAGTFVTLYS

-186 FVMLGQASGSWELS
+186 FVMLGQAAGSWELS

-216 PILITILCGAFAKSA
+216 PILITVLCGAFAKSA
-231 QFPLHFWLPNAMAA
+231 QFPFHFWLPNAMAA

-274 GTMAWM
+274 GTMAWA

-320 MLLGTDNTVAIT
+320 MLLGTDNTLAIT

-376 TAAAAVLAAL
+376 TATAAILACL
-386 SMAGLPPFFG
+386 SMAGLPPLFG

-407 LNQKFLTMTVVGGA
+407 LTQKLLSLTVVGGA
-421 LAANILMVAVAAIII
+421 LAANVLMVAVAAILI

-448 HHPHEAPWQMWLG
+448 HPPHEASWRMWLG
-461 PAVMGGL
+461 PVVMAGL
-468 GLLFGLGIVWVGDL
+468 GLGFGLAVAWIGDM

-493 KPTKLHLGL
+493 KPVKLHLAL
-502 FHGLNLPLL
+502 FHGINTPLM
-511 LSVVTVV
+511 LSGLTLAL
-518 MGLLVFNFRNICS
+518 GLLVFYFRKIS
-531 ALVRGI
+531 TALVRGI
-537 EAVLPFSGDQAYD
+537 ESVLPFTGDQAYD
-550 GVMKMIYK
+550 GVMKLIYK

-570 SMSRYLATIFATI
+570 SLSRYLATIFATI

-588 YTLIIKGGIAGV
+588 YTLISKGGIVGV
-600 LVWPKLYFYEWTIVG
+600 DAWPQLYFYEWTVIG

-640 GTCVGL
+640 GSCVGL

-686 AGGTEKLVRGVIAV
+686 ASGVEKMVRGVIAI
-700 SVGAMFTVLL
+700 SVGSLVTVLL
-710 LGVNSAPMD
+710 LGVNSAPLD
-719 MRITDYYSAYSYSLA
+719 MRITDYYSAYSYALA

>member
-1 MTAYGANRGVNL
+1 M
-13 IKEGV
+13 
-18 RCDGKVKEQKKISLS
+18 KEQKQISLQ
-33 TRLLD
+33 TRLWD
-38 GLIVLIALGLTLF
+38 GLIVIIALALTLF
-51 FASKVPQV
+51 FGSKVPQV
-59 AYDGPIRY
+59 AQDGSIRIVY
-67 VTEWVPSLNV
+67 EWIPSLKV
-77 KLSFML
+77 QLSFMI

-90 ALIICGAGTFVSLYS
+90 ALIICGAGTFVALYS

-110 GHEQIGRFR
+110 GHEQLGRFR

-134 ADNLV
+134 SDNLV

-186 FVMLGQASGSWELS
+186 FVMLGLVSGSWELS
-200 EIRLTGDLI
+200 EIRAMGDLVK
-209 RNHELYL
+209 NHELYL
-216 PILITILCGAFAKSA
+216 PILVTVLCGAFAKSA

-280 VPLIVVGGFTAVW
+280 VPLIIIGGFTAVW

-320 MLLGTDNTVAIT
+320 MLLGTDNVVAIT

-347 LFLVVGAIDHECGTR
+347 LFLVVGSIDHECGTR

-376 TAAAAVLAAL
+376 TAAAALLAAL

-396 FVGKELIYEGA
+396 FVGKELIYQGA
-407 LNQKFLTMTVVGGA
+407 VDQQYLSMLVTGA
-421 LAANILMVAVAAIII
+421 AMAANILMVAVAVILL
-436 YKPFFSPEIKTP
+436 YRPFFGAAVKTP
-448 HHPHEAPWQMWLG
+448 HAPHEAPWRMWLG
-461 PAVMGGL
+461 PVVMAGL
-468 GLLFGLGIVWVGDL
+468 GVGFGLAVSWVGDL
-482 LIQPAVQAIVG
+482 LIQPAVRAITG
-493 KPTKLHLGL
+493 KPVDLHLAL
-502 FHGLNLPLL
+502 FHGINLPLI
-511 LSVVTVV
+511 LSAVTVAA
-518 MGLLVFNFRNICS
+518 GLLVFTFRGFCS
-531 ALVRGI
+531 AVVRKV
-537 EAVLPFSGDQAYD
+537 EAILPFSGDQAYD
-550 GVMKMIYK
+550 GVMKMIYG
-558 FSHWQTDVLQHG
+558 FSHWQTDVLQNG
-570 SMSRYLATIFATI
+570 SMSRYLAAIFATI
-583 AISVG
+583 ALSVG
-588 YTLIIKGGIAGV
+588 YTLLYKGGVVGSIA
-600 LVWPKLYFYEWTIVG
+600 WPQLYFYEWAIVG

-620 IVVTLLAYSR
+620 CAVTLRTQSR

-640 GTCVGL
+640 GSCVGL
-646 IYLMYGAP
+646 IYLLYGAP

-665 LVVVLV
+665 LVVVLI
-671 TVALLKLPGHATVGE
+671 TVVLLKLPKHITVVESGSM
-686 AGGTEKLVRGVIAV
+686 EKLTRGVIAV
-700 SVGAMFTVLL
+700 SVGCLVTVLL
-710 LGVNSAPMD
+710 LGVNSAPLD
-719 MRITDYYSAYSYSLA
+719 MRITDYYAAYSYSLA

-768 MIKLRMGRGKE
+768 MIKLRMGRDKK

>member
-1 MTAYGANRGVNL
+1 M
-13 IKEGV
+13 
-18 RCDGKVKEQKKISLS
+18 KEQKQISLQ
-33 TRLLD
+33 TRLWD
-38 GLIVLIALGLTLF
+38 GLIVIIALALTLF
-51 FASKVPQV
+51 FGSKVPQV
-59 AYDGPIRY
+59 AQDGSIRIVY
-67 VTEWVPSLNV
+67 EWIPSLKV
-77 KLSFML
+77 QLSFMI

-90 ALIICGAGTFVSLYS
+90 ALIICGAGTFVALYS

-110 GHEQIGRFR
+110 GHEQLGRFR

-134 ADNLV
+134 SDNLV

-186 FVMLGQASGSWELS
+186 FVMLGLVSGSWELS
-200 EIRLTGDLI
+200 EIRAMGDLV

-216 PILITILCGAFAKSA
+216 PILVTVLCGAFAKSA

-280 VPLIVVGGFTAVW
+280 VPLIIIGGFTAVW

-320 MLLGTDNTVAIT
+320 MLLGTDNVVAIT

-347 LFLVVGAIDHECGTR
+347 LFLVVGSIDHECGTR

-376 TAAAAVLAAL
+376 TAAAALLAAL

-396 FVGKELIYEGA
+396 FVGKELIYQGA
-407 LNQKFLTMTVVGGA
+407 VDQQYLSMLVTGA
-421 LAANILMVAVAAIII
+421 AMAANILMVAVAVIML
-436 YKPFFSPEIKTP
+436 YKPFFGAAVKTP
-448 HHPHEAPWQMWLG
+448 HSPHEAPWRMWLG
-461 PAVMGGL
+461 PVVMAGL
-468 GLLFGLGIVWVGDL
+468 GVGFGLAVSWVGDL
-482 LIQPAVQAIVG
+482 LIQPAVRAITG
-493 KPTKLHLGL
+493 KPVDLHLAL
-502 FHGLNLPLL
+502 FHGINLPLI
-511 LSVVTVV
+511 LSAVTVAA
-518 MGLLVFNFRNICS
+518 GLLVFTFRGFCS
-531 ALVRGI
+531 AVVRKV
-537 EAVLPFSGDQAYD
+537 EAILPFSGDQAYD
-550 GVMKMIYK
+550 GVMKMIYG
-558 FSHWQTDVLQHG
+558 FSHWQTDVLQNG
-570 SMSRYLATIFATI
+570 SMSRYLAAIFATI
-583 AISVG
+583 ALSVG
-588 YTLIIKGGIAGV
+588 YTLLYKGGVVGSIA
-600 LVWPKLYFYEWTIVG
+600 WPQLYFYEWAIVG

-620 IVVTLLAYSR
+620 CAVTLRTQSR

-640 GTCVGL
+640 GSCVGL
-646 IYLMYGAP
+646 IYLLYGAP

-665 LVVVLV
+665 LVVVLI
-671 TVALLKLPGHATVGE
+671 TVVLLKLPKHITVVESGSM
-686 AGGTEKLVRGVIAV
+686 EKLTRGVIAV
-700 SVGAMFTVLL
+700 SVGCLVTVLL
-710 LGVNSAPMD
+710 LGVNSAPLD
-719 MRITDYYSAYSYSLA
+719 MSITDYYAAFSYSLA

-768 MIKLRMGRGKE
+768 MIKLRMGRDKK

>member
-1 MTAYGANRGVNL
+1 M
-13 IKEGV
+13 
-18 RCDGKVKEQKKISLS
+18 KEQKQISLQ
-33 TRLLD
+33 TRLWD
-38 GLIVLIALGLTLF
+38 GLIVIIALALTLF
-51 FASKVPQV
+51 FGSKVPQV
-59 AYDGPIRY
+59 AQDGPIRIVY
-67 VTEWVPSLNV
+67 EWIPSLKV
-77 KLSFML
+77 QLSFMI

-90 ALIICGAGTFVSLYS
+90 ALIICGAGTFVALYS

-110 GHEQIGRFR
+110 GHEQLGRFR

-134 ADNLV
+134 SDNLV

-186 FVMLGQASGSWELS
+186 FVMLGLVSGSWELS
-200 EIRLTGDLI
+200 EIRAMGDLV

-216 PILITILCGAFAKSA
+216 PILVTVLCGAFAKSA

-280 VPLIVVGGFTAVW
+280 VPLIIIGGFTAVW

-320 MLLGTDNTVAIT
+320 MLLGADNVVAIT

-347 LFLVVGAIDHECGTR
+347 LFLVVGSIDHECGTR

-376 TAAAAVLAAL
+376 TAAAAMLAAL

-396 FVGKELIYEGA
+396 FVGKELIYQGA
-407 LNQKFLTMTVVGGA
+407 VDQQFLSLLVTGA
-421 LAANILMVAVAAIII
+421 AMAANILMVAVAVILL
-436 YKPFFSPEIKTP
+436 YRPFFGAAVKTP
-448 HHPHEAPWQMWLG
+448 HAPHEAPWRMWLG
-461 PAVMGGL
+461 PVVMAGL
-468 GLLFGLGIVWVGDL
+468 GVGFGLAVSWVGDL
-482 LIQPAVQAIVG
+482 LIQPAVRAITG
-493 KPTKLHLGL
+493 KPVDLHLAL
-502 FHGLNLPLL
+502 FHGINLPLI
-511 LSVVTVV
+511 LSAVTVAA
-518 MGLLVFNFRNICS
+518 GLLVFTFRGFCS
-531 ALVRGI
+531 AVVRKV
-537 EAVLPFSGDQAYD
+537 EAILPFSGDQAYD
-550 GVMKMIYK
+550 GVMKMIYG
-558 FSHWQTDVLQHG
+558 FSHWQTDVLQNG
-570 SMSRYLATIFATI
+570 SMSRYLAAIFATI
-583 AISVG
+583 ALSVG
-588 YTLIIKGGIAGV
+588 YTLLYKGGVVGSIA
-600 LVWPKLYFYEWTIVG
+600 WPQLYFYEWAIVG

-620 IVVTLLAYSR
+620 CAVTLRTQSR

-640 GTCVGL
+640 GSCVGL
-646 IYLMYGAP
+646 IYLLYGAP

-665 LVVVLV
+665 LVVVLI
-671 TVALLKLPGHATVGE
+671 TVVLLKLPKHITVVESGSM
-686 AGGTEKLVRGVIAV
+686 EKLTRGVIAV
-700 SVGAMFTVLL
+700 SVGCLVTVLL
-710 LGVNSAPMD
+710 LGVNSAPLD
-719 MRITDYYSAYSYSLA
+719 MRITDYYAAYSYSLA

-768 MIKLRMGRGKE
+768 MIKLRMGRDKK

>member
-1 MTAYGANRGVNL
+1 M
-13 IKEGV
+13 
-18 RCDGKVKEQKKISLS
+18 KEQKQISLQ
-33 TRLLD
+33 TRLWD
-38 GLIVLIALGLTLF
+38 GLIVIIALALTLF
-51 FASKVPQV
+51 FGSKVPQV
-59 AYDGPIRY
+59 AQDGSIRIVY
-67 VTEWVPSLNV
+67 EWIPSLKV
-77 KLSFML
+77 QLSFMI

-90 ALIICGAGTFVSLYS
+90 ALIICGAGTFVALYS

-110 GHEQIGRFR
+110 GHEQLGRFR

-134 ADNLV
+134 SDNLV

-186 FVMLGQASGSWELS
+186 FVMLGLVSGSWELS
-200 EIRLTGDLI
+200 EIRAMGDLV

-216 PILITILCGAFAKSA
+216 PILVTVLCGAFAKSA

-280 VPLIVVGGFTAVW
+280 VPLIIIGGFTAVW

-320 MLLGTDNTVAIT
+320 MLLGTDNVVAIT

-347 LFLVVGAIDHECGTR
+347 LFLVVGSIDHECGTR

-376 TAAAAVLAAL
+376 TAAAALLAAL

-396 FVGKELIYEGA
+396 FVGKELIYQGA
-407 LNQKFLTMTVVGGA
+407 VDQQFLSLLVTGA
-421 LAANILMVAVAAIII
+421 AMAANILMVAVAVILL
-436 YKPFFSPEIKTP
+436 YRPFFGAAVKTP
-448 HHPHEAPWQMWLG
+448 HAPHEAPWRMWLG
-461 PAVMGGL
+461 PVVMAGL
-468 GLLFGLGIVWVGDL
+468 GVGFGLAVSWVGDL
-482 LIQPAVQAIVG
+482 LIQPAVRAITG
-493 KPTKLHLGL
+493 KPVDLHLAL
-502 FHGLNLPLL
+502 FHGINLPLI
-511 LSVVTVV
+511 LSAVTVAA
-518 MGLLVFNFRNICS
+518 GLLVFTFRGFCS
-531 ALVRGI
+531 AVVRKV
-537 EAVLPFSGDQAYD
+537 EAILPFSGDQAYD
-550 GVMKMIYK
+550 GVMKMIYG
-558 FSHWQTDVLQHG
+558 FSHWQTDVLQNG
-570 SMSRYLATIFATI
+570 SMSRYLAAIFATI
-583 AISVG
+583 ALSVG
-588 YTLIIKGGIAGV
+588 YTLLYKGGVVGSIA
-600 LVWPKLYFYEWTIVG
+600 WPQLYFYEWAIVG

-620 IVVTLLAYSR
+620 CAVTLRTQSR

-640 GTCVGL
+640 GSCVGL
-646 IYLMYGAP
+646 IYLLYGAP

-665 LVVVLV
+665 LVVVLI
-671 TVALLKLPGHATVGE
+671 TVVLLKLPKHITVVESGSM
-686 AGGTEKLVRGVIAV
+686 EKMTRGVIAV
-700 SVGAMFTVLL
+700 SVGCLVTVLL
-710 LGVNSAPMD
+710 LGVNSAPLD
-719 MRITDYYSAYSYSLA
+719 MRITDYYAAYSYSLA

-768 MIKLRMGRGKE
+768 MIKLRMGRDKK

>member
-1 MTAYGANRGVNL
+1 M
-13 IKEGV
+13 
-18 RCDGKVKEQKKISLS
+18 KEQKQISLQ
-33 TRLLD
+33 TRLWD
-38 GLIVLIALGLTLF
+38 GLIVIIALALTLF
-51 FASKVPQV
+51 FGSKVPQV
-59 AYDGPIRY
+59 AQDGSIRIVY
-67 VTEWVPSLNV
+67 EWIPSLKV
-77 KLSFML
+77 QLSFMI

-90 ALIICGAGTFVSLYS
+90 ALIICGAGTFVALYS

-110 GHEQIGRFR
+110 GHEQLGRFR

-134 ADNLV
+134 SDNLV

-186 FVMLGQASGSWELS
+186 FVMLGLVSGSWELS
-200 EIRLTGDLI
+200 EIRAMGDLV

-216 PILITILCGAFAKSA
+216 PILVTVLCGAFAKSA

-280 VPLIVVGGFTAVW
+280 VPLIIIGGFTAVW

-320 MLLGTDNTVAIT
+320 MLLGTDNVVAIT

-347 LFLVVGAIDHECGTR
+347 LFLVVGSIDHECGTR

-376 TAAAAVLAAL
+376 TAAAALLAAL

-396 FVGKELIYEGA
+396 FVGKELIYQGA
-407 LNQKFLTMTVVGGA
+407 VDQQFLSLLVTGA
-421 LAANILMVAVAAIII
+421 AMAANILMVAVAVIML
-436 YKPFFSPEIKTP
+436 YKPFFGAAVKTP
-448 HHPHEAPWQMWLG
+448 HAPHEAPWRMWLG
-461 PAVMGGL
+461 PVVMAGL
-468 GLLFGLGIVWVGDL
+468 GVGFGLAVSWVGDL
-482 LIQPAVQAIVG
+482 LIQPAVRAITG
-493 KPTKLHLGL
+493 KPVDLHLAL
-502 FHGLNLPLL
+502 FHGINLPLI
-511 LSVVTVV
+511 LSAVTVAA
-518 MGLLVFNFRNICS
+518 GLLVFTFRGFCS
-531 ALVRGI
+531 AVVRKV
-537 EAVLPFSGDQAYD
+537 EAILPFSGDQAYD
-550 GVMKMIYK
+550 GVMKMIYG
-558 FSHWQTDVLQHG
+558 FSHWQTDVLQNG
-570 SMSRYLATIFATI
+570 SMSRYLAAIFATI
-583 AISVG
+583 ALSVG
-588 YTLIIKGGIAGV
+588 YTLLYKGGVVGSIA
-600 LVWPKLYFYEWTIVG
+600 WPQLYFYEWAIVG
-615 LILGG
+615 LILWGCA
-620 IVVTLLAYSR
+620 VTLRTQSR

-640 GTCVGL
+640 GSCVGL
-646 IYLMYGAP
+646 IYLLYGAP

-665 LVVVLV
+665 LVVVLI
-671 TVALLKLPGHATVGE
+671 TVVLLKLPKHITVVESGSM
-686 AGGTEKLVRGVIAV
+686 EKMTRGVIAV
-700 SVGAMFTVLL
+700 SVGCLVTVLL
-710 LGVNSAPMD
+710 LGVNSAPLD
-719 MRITDYYSAYSYSLA
+719 MRITDYYAAYSYSLA

-768 MIKLRMGRGKE
+768 MIKLRMGRDKK

>member
-1 MTAYGANRGVNL
+1 M
-13 IKEGV
+13 
-18 RCDGKVKEQKKISLS
+18 KEQKQISLQ
-33 TRLLD
+33 TRLWD
-38 GLIVLIALGLTLF
+38 GLIVIIALALTLF
-51 FASKVPQV
+51 FGSKVPQV
-59 AYDGPIRY
+59 AQDGSIRIVY
-67 VTEWVPSLNV
+67 EWIPSLKV
-77 KLSFML
+77 QLSFMI

-90 ALIICGAGTFVSLYS
+90 ALIICGAGTFVALYS

-110 GHEQIGRFR
+110 GHEQLGRFR

-134 ADNLV
+134 SDNLV

-186 FVMLGQASGSWELS
+186 FVMLGLVSGSWELS
-200 EIRLTGDLI
+200 EIRAMGDLV

-216 PILITILCGAFAKSA
+216 PILVTVLCGAFAKSA

-280 VPLIVVGGFTAVW
+280 VPLIIIGGFTAVW

-305 LMLAYTTVMALGTLT
+305 LMQAYTTVMALGTLT
-320 MLLGTDNTVAIT
+320 MLLGTDNVVAIT

-347 LFLVVGAIDHECGTR
+347 LFLVVGSIDHECGTR

-376 TAAAAVLAAL
+376 TAAAALLAAL

-396 FVGKELIYEGA
+396 FVGKELIYQGA
-407 LNQKFLTMTVVGGA
+407 VDQQFLSLLVTGA
-421 LAANILMVAVAAIII
+421 AMAANILMVAVAVILL
-436 YKPFFSPEIKTP
+436 YKPFFGAAVKTP
-448 HHPHEAPWQMWLG
+448 HAPHEAPWRMWLG
-461 PAVMGGL
+461 PVVMAGL
-468 GLLFGLGIVWVGDL
+468 GVGFGLAVSWVGDL
-482 LIQPAVQAIVG
+482 LIQPAVRAITG
-493 KPTKLHLGL
+493 KPVDLHLAL
-502 FHGLNLPLL
+502 FHGINLPLI
-511 LSVVTVV
+511 LSAVTVAA
-518 MGLLVFNFRNICS
+518 GLLVFTFRGFCS
-531 ALVRGI
+531 AVVRKV
-537 EAVLPFSGDQAYD
+537 EAILPFSGDQAYD
-550 GVMKMIYK
+550 GVMKMIYG
-558 FSHWQTDVLQHG
+558 FSHWQTDVLQNG
-570 SMSRYLATIFATI
+570 SMSRYLAAIFATI
-583 AISVG
+583 ALSVG
-588 YTLIIKGGIAGV
+588 YTLLYKGGVVGSIA
-600 LVWPKLYFYEWTIVG
+600 WPQLYFYEWAIVG

-620 IVVTLLAYSR
+620 CAVTLRTQSR

-640 GTCVGL
+640 GSCVGL
-646 IYLMYGAP
+646 IYLLYGAP

-665 LVVVLV
+665 LVVVLI
-671 TVALLKLPGHATVGE
+671 TVVLLKLPKHITVVESGSM
-686 AGGTEKLVRGVIAV
+686 EKLTRGVIAV
-700 SVGAMFTVLL
+700 SVGCLVTVLL
-710 LGVNSAPMD
+710 LGVNSAPLD
-719 MRITDYYSAYSYSLA
+719 MRITDYYAAYSYSLA

-768 MIKLRMGRGKE
+768 MIKLRMGRDKK

>member
-1 MTAYGANRGVNL
+1 M
-13 IKEGV
+13 
-18 RCDGKVKEQKKISLS
+18 KEQKQISLQ
-33 TRLLD
+33 TRLWD
-38 GLIVLIALGLTLF
+38 GLIVIIALALTLF
-51 FASKVPQV
+51 FGSKVPQV
-59 AYDGPIRY
+59 AQDGSIRIVY
-67 VTEWVPSLNV
+67 EWIPSLKV
-77 KLSFML
+77 QLSFMI

-90 ALIICGAGTFVSLYS
+90 ALIICGAGTFVALYS

-110 GHEQIGRFR
+110 GHEQLGRFR

-134 ADNLV
+134 SDNLV

-186 FVMLGQASGSWELS
+186 FVMLGLVSGSWELS
-200 EIRLTGDLI
+200 EIRAMGDLV

-216 PILITILCGAFAKSA
+216 PILVTVLCGAFAKSA

-280 VPLIVVGGFTAVW
+280 VPLIIIGGFTAVW

-320 MLLGTDNTVAIT
+320 MLLGTDNVVAIT

-347 LFLVVGAIDHECGTR
+347 LFLVVGSIDHECGTR

-376 TAAAAVLAAL
+376 TAAAALLAAL

-396 FVGKELIYEGA
+396 FVGKELIYQGA
-407 LNQKFLTMTVVGGA
+407 VDQQYLSMLVTGA
-421 LAANILMVAVAAIII
+421 AMAANILMVAVAVILL
-436 YKPFFSPEIKTP
+436 YKPFFGAAVKTP
-448 HHPHEAPWQMWLG
+448 HSPHEAPWRMWLG
-461 PAVMGGL
+461 PVVMAGL
-468 GLLFGLGIVWVGDL
+468 GVGFGLAVSWVGDL
-482 LIQPAVQAIVG
+482 LIQPAVRAITG
-493 KPTKLHLGL
+493 KPVDLHLAL
-502 FHGLNLPLL
+502 FHGINLPLI
-511 LSVVTVV
+511 LSAVTVAA
-518 MGLLVFNFRNICS
+518 GLLVFTFRGFCS
-531 ALVRGI
+531 AVVRKV
-537 EAVLPFSGDQAYD
+537 EAILPFSGDQAYD
-550 GVMKMIYK
+550 GVMKMIYG
-558 FSHWQTDVLQHG
+558 FSHWQTDVLQNG
-570 SMSRYLATIFATI
+570 SMSRYLAAIFATI
-583 AISVG
+583 ALSVG
-588 YTLIIKGGIAGV
+588 YTLLYKGGVVGSIA
-600 LVWPKLYFYEWTIVG
+600 WPQLYFYEWAIVG

-620 IVVTLLAYSR
+620 CAVTLRTQSR

-640 GTCVGL
+640 GSCVGL
-646 IYLMYGAP
+646 IYLLYGAP

-665 LVVVLV
+665 LVVVLI
-671 TVALLKLPGHATVGE
+671 TVVLLKLPKHITVVESGSM
-686 AGGTEKLVRGVIAV
+686 EKLTRGVIAV
-700 SVGAMFTVLL
+700 SVGCLVTVLL
-710 LGVNSAPMD
+710 LGVNSAPLD
-719 MRITDYYSAYSYSLA
+719 MRITDYYAAYSYSLA

-768 MIKLRMGRGKE
+768 MIKLRMGRDKK

>member
-1 MTAYGANRGVNL
+1 M
-13 IKEGV
+13 
-18 RCDGKVKEQKKISLS
+18 KEQKQISLQ
-33 TRLLD
+33 TRLWD
-38 GLIVLIALGLTLF
+38 GLIVIIALALTLF
-51 FASKVPQV
+51 FGSKVPQV
-59 AYDGPIRY
+59 AQDGSIRIVY
-67 VTEWVPSLNV
+67 EWIPSLKV
-77 KLSFML
+77 QLSFMI

-90 ALIICGAGTFVSLYS
+90 ALIICGAGTFVALYS

-110 GHEQIGRFR
+110 GHEQLGRFR

-134 ADNLV
+134 SDNLV

-186 FVMLGQASGSWELS
+186 FVMLGLVSGSWELS
-200 EIRLTGDLI
+200 EIRAMGDLV

-216 PILITILCGAFAKSA
+216 PILVTVLCGAFAKSA

-280 VPLIVVGGFTAVW
+280 VPLIIIGGFTAVW

-320 MLLGTDNTVAIT
+320 MLLGTDNVVAIT

-347 LFLVVGAIDHECGTR
+347 LFLVVGSIDHECGTR

-376 TAAAAVLAAL
+376 TAAAALLAAL

-396 FVGKELIYEGA
+396 FVGKELIYQGA
-407 LNQKFLTMTVVGGA
+407 VDQQYLSMLVTGA
-421 LAANILMVAVAAIII
+421 AMAANILMVAVAVILL
-436 YKPFFSPEIKTP
+436 YKPFFGAAVKTP
-448 HHPHEAPWQMWLG
+448 HAPHEAPWRMWLG
-461 PAVMGGL
+461 PVVMAGL
-468 GLLFGLGIVWVGDL
+468 GVGFGLAVSWVGDL
-482 LIQPAVQAIVG
+482 LIQPAVRAITG
-493 KPTKLHLGL
+493 KPVDLHLAL
-502 FHGLNLPLL
+502 FHGINLPLI
-511 LSVVTVV
+511 LSAVTVAA
-518 MGLLVFNFRNICS
+518 GLLVFTFRGFCS
-531 ALVRGI
+531 AVVRKV
-537 EAVLPFSGDQAYD
+537 EAILPFSGDQAYD
-550 GVMKMIYK
+550 GVMKMIYG
-558 FSHWQTDVLQHG
+558 FSHWQTDVLQNG
-570 SMSRYLATIFATI
+570 SMSRYLAAIFATI
-583 AISVG
+583 ALSVG
-588 YTLIIKGGIAGV
+588 YTLLYKGGVVGSIA
-600 LVWPKLYFYEWTIVG
+600 WPQLYFYEWAIVG
-615 LILGG
+615 LILWGCA
-620 IVVTLLAYSR
+620 VTLRTQSR

-640 GTCVGL
+640 GSCVGL
-646 IYLMYGAP
+646 IYLLYGAP

-665 LVVVLV
+665 LVVVLI
-671 TVALLKLPGHATVGE
+671 TVVLLKLPKHITVVESGSM
-686 AGGTEKLVRGVIAV
+686 EKMTRGVIAV
-700 SVGAMFTVLL
+700 SVGCLVTVLL
-710 LGVNSAPMD
+710 LGVNSAPLD
-719 MRITDYYSAYSYSLA
+719 MRITDYYAAYSYSLA

-768 MIKLRMGRGKE
+768 MIKLRMGRDKK

>member
-1 MTAYGANRGVNL
+1 M
-13 IKEGV
+13 
-18 RCDGKVKEQKKISLS
+18 KEQKQISLQ
-33 TRLLD
+33 TRLWD
-38 GLIVLIALGLTLF
+38 GLIVIIALALTLF
-51 FASKVPQV
+51 FGSKVPQV
-59 AYDGPIRY
+59 AQDGPIRIVY
-67 VTEWVPSLNV
+67 EWIPSLKV
-77 KLSFML
+77 QLSFMI

-90 ALIICGAGTFVSLYS
+90 ALIICGAGTFVALYS

-110 GHEQIGRFR
+110 GHEQLGRFR

-134 ADNLV
+134 SDNLV

-186 FVMLGQASGSWELS
+186 FVMLGLVSGSWELS
-200 EIRLTGDLI
+200 EIRAMGDLVK
-209 RNHELYL
+209 NHELYL
-216 PILITILCGAFAKSA
+216 PILVTVLCGAFAKSA

-280 VPLIVVGGFTAVW
+280 VPLIIIGGFTAVW

-320 MLLGTDNTVAIT
+320 MLLGTDNVVAIT

-347 LFLVVGAIDHECGTR
+347 LFLVVGSIDHECGTR

-376 TAAAAVLAAL
+376 TAAAAMLAAL

-396 FVGKELIYEGA
+396 FVGKELIYQGA
-407 LNQKFLTMTVVGGA
+407 VDQQYLSMLVTGA
-421 LAANILMVAVAAIII
+421 AMAANILMVAVAVILL
-436 YKPFFSPEIKTP
+436 YRPFFGAAVKTP
-448 HHPHEAPWQMWLG
+448 HAPHEAPWRMWLG
-461 PAVMGGL
+461 PVVMAGL
-468 GLLFGLGIVWVGDL
+468 GVGFGLAVSWVGDL
-482 LIQPAVQAIVG
+482 LIQPAVRAITG
-493 KPTKLHLGL
+493 KPVDLHLAL
-502 FHGLNLPLL
+502 FHGINLPLI
-511 LSVVTVV
+511 LSAVTVAA
-518 MGLLVFNFRNICS
+518 GLLVFTFRGFCS
-531 ALVRGI
+531 AVVRKV
-537 EAVLPFSGDQAYD
+537 EAILPFSGDQAYD
-550 GVMKMIYK
+550 GVMKMIYG
-558 FSHWQTDVLQHG
+558 FSHWQTDVLQNG
-570 SMSRYLATIFATI
+570 SMSRYLAAIFATI
-583 AISVG
+583 ALSVG
-588 YTLIIKGGIAGV
+588 YTLLYKGGVVGSIA
-600 LVWPKLYFYEWTIVG
+600 WPQLYFYEWAIVG
-615 LILGG
+615 LILWGCA
-620 IVVTLLAYSR
+620 VTLRTQSR

-640 GTCVGL
+640 GSCVGL
-646 IYLMYGAP
+646 IYLLYGAP

-665 LVVVLV
+665 LVVVLI
-671 TVALLKLPGHATVGE
+671 TVVLLKLPKHITVVESGSM
-686 AGGTEKLVRGVIAV
+686 EKLTRGVIAV
-700 SVGAMFTVLL
+700 SVGCLVTVLL
-710 LGVNSAPMD
+710 LGVNSAPLD
-719 MRITDYYSAYSYSLA
+719 MRITDYYAAYSYSLA

-768 MIKLRMGRGKE
+768 MIKLRMGRDKK

>member
-1 MTAYGANRGVNL
+1 M
-13 IKEGV
+13 
-18 RCDGKVKEQKKISLS
+18 KEQKQISLQ
-33 TRLLD
+33 TRLWD
-38 GLIVLIALGLTLF
+38 GLIVIIALALTLF
-51 FASKVPQV
+51 FGSKVPQV
-59 AYDGPIRY
+59 AQDGSIRIVY
-67 VTEWVPSLNV
+67 EWIPSLKV
-77 KLSFML
+77 QLSFMI

-90 ALIICGAGTFVSLYS
+90 ALIICGAGTFVALYS

-110 GHEQIGRFR
+110 GHEQLGRFR

-134 ADNLV
+134 SDNLV

-186 FVMLGQASGSWELS
+186 FVMLGLVSGSWELS
-200 EIRLTGDLI
+200 EIRAMGDLV

-216 PILITILCGAFAKSA
+216 PILVTVLCGAFAKSA

-280 VPLIVVGGFTAVW
+280 VPLIIIGGFTAVW

-320 MLLGTDNTVAIT
+320 MLLGTDNVVAIT

-347 LFLVVGAIDHECGTR
+347 LFLVVGSIDHECGTR

-376 TAAAAVLAAL
+376 TAAAALLAAL

-396 FVGKELIYEGA
+396 FVGKELIYQGA
-407 LNQKFLTMTVVGGA
+407 VDQQFLSLLVTGA
-421 LAANILMVAVAAIII
+421 AMAANILMVAVAVILL
-436 YKPFFSPEIKTP
+436 YRPFFGAAVKTP
-448 HHPHEAPWQMWLG
+448 HAPHEAPWRMWLG
-461 PAVMGGL
+461 PVVMAGL
-468 GLLFGLGIVWVGDL
+468 GVGFGLAVSWVGDL
-482 LIQPAVQAIVG
+482 LIQPAVRAITG
-493 KPTKLHLGL
+493 KPVDLHLAL
-502 FHGLNLPLL
+502 FHGINLPLI
-511 LSVVTVV
+511 LSAVTVAA
-518 MGLLVFNFRNICS
+518 GLLVFTFRGFCS
-531 ALVRGI
+531 AVVRKV
-537 EAVLPFSGDQAYD
+537 EAILPFSGDQAYD
-550 GVMKMIYK
+550 GVMKMIYG
-558 FSHWQTDVLQHG
+558 FSHWQTDVLQNG
-570 SMSRYLATIFATI
+570 SMSRYLAAIFATI
-583 AISVG
+583 ALSVG
-588 YTLIIKGGIAGV
+588 YTLLYKGGVVGSIA
-600 LVWPKLYFYEWTIVG
+600 WPQLYFYEWAIVG

-620 IVVTLLAYSR
+620 CAVTLRTQSR

-640 GTCVGL
+640 GSCVGL
-646 IYLMYGAP
+646 IYLLYGAP

-665 LVVVLV
+665 LVVVLI
-671 TVALLKLPGHATVGE
+671 TVVLLKLPKHITVVESGSM
-686 AGGTEKLVRGVIAV
+686 EKLTRGVIAV
-700 SVGAMFTVLL
+700 SVGCLVTVLL
-710 LGVNSAPMD
+710 LGVNSAPLD
-719 MRITDYYSAYSYSLA
+719 MRITDYYAAYSYSLA

-768 MIKLRMGRGKE
+768 MIKLRMGRDKK